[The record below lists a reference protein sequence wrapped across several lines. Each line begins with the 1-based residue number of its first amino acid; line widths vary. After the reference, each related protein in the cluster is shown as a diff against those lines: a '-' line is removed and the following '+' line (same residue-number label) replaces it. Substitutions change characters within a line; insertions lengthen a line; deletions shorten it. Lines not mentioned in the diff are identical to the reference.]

1 MPREGPLNQR
11 LPVCLT
17 ACSAPLLAAVLTLV
31 APLAA
36 FAAGEPGRCA
46 IETMDIPVRLIDH
59 RPVATVQLNGVEVPM
74 LVDSGA
80 FYSMM
85 SAATAA
91 QLNLKL
97 RRPPNGFTI
106 QGHAGAVEALRVTTV
121 DEVGLQLATLKKVD
135 FFVGGNELNAGIMG
149 ILGRNFLS
157 AADTEYDLAHGVLRL
172 VFPKGDCE
180 KANLAYWAGDA
191 PVIEAPIETSGRRN
205 DTAVRVLTKI
215 NGERVTA
222 LMDTGAP
229 GTSLSLRAARRAGI
243 RQEDMKSHG
252 RASGIGAGYA
262 EQWIADIA
270 SFEMGGEKISHNRL
284 PISDVDSYD
293 HGMLLGLDYFLSHRV
308 YVSRLQGK
316 VYATW
321 NGGPIFAQGRA
332 ADAANYDQR
341 YAAKAEEIAAD
352 DADGLLRRGSAALV
366 AGDPKRALDD
376 IGRACELKP
385 DLAVCFDARSRVHQ
399 AMKQPKLALADLDTA
414 LTLDPSLAEARL
426 RRVPLR
432 VAAGDRDGAKADL
445 VALDASLPAAS
456 NLRATMADY
465 HARFDQVPEAL
476 KQYELWIKSH
486 PNDQRRASAYNGRCW
501 LRARMNI
508 DVPLGLDDCK
518 EAVDLDGDTAAY
530 RDSLGWTYLRLGD
543 AARAKKAFDRTIE
556 LRSWAWPLYGRA
568 LAHLKLNEAEKGRQ
582 DLEAARKLMP
592 TIDEAVKKAGF
603 EALTGAATASTSA
616 AGPATAAKATD

>member
-1 MPREGPLNQR
+1 MNARR
-11 LPVCLT
+11 L
-17 ACSAPLLAAVLTLV
+17 APLLALI
-31 APLAA
+31 LAA
-36 FAAGEPGRCA
+36 TGAAAAEEPGKARCG
-46 IETMDIPVRLIDH
+46 IEAMNIPVRLVDH

-97 RRPPNGFTI
+97 RRPPPNFTI
-106 QGHAGAVEALRVTTV
+106 QGHAGSVESLRVTTV

-157 AADTEYDLAHGVLRL
+157 AADTEYDLAHGMLRL

-191 PVIEAPIETSGRRN
+191 PVIEAPIETNGRRN

-229 GTSLSLRAARRAGI
+229 GTSLSLKAARRAGI
-243 RQEDMKSHG
+243 KDADMKPFG
-252 RASGIGAGYA
+252 RASGIGSGYA
-262 EQWIADIA
+262 ERWIADVET
-270 SFEMGGEKISHNRL
+270 FELAGEKITRNRL
-284 PISDVDSYD
+284 PIADVDTYD

-321 NGGPIFAQGRA
+321 NGGPVFAQGRA
-332 ADAANYDQR
+332 DATQYDQR

-352 DADGLLRRGSAALV
+352 DADGLLRRGAAALA
-366 AGDPKRALDD
+366 AGDPKRALEDLN
-376 IGRACELKP
+376 RACELKP
-385 DLAVCFDARSRVHQ
+385 EVAGCFDARSRVHQ

-445 VALDASLPAAS
+445 AALDATLPAAS
-456 NLRATMADY
+456 NLRVTMAEF
-465 HARFDQVPEAL
+465 HARFNQVPDAL
-476 KQYELWIKSH
+476 RQYELWIKSH
-486 PNDQRRASAYNGRCW
+486 PNDLRLAEAYNGRCW
-501 LRARMNI
+501 LRARMNV
-508 DVPLGLDDCK
+508 DVAQGLDDCK
-518 EAVDLDGDTAAY
+518 EAVDLDGDTPAY

-543 AARAKKAFDRTIE
+543 ASRAKKAFDKTIE
-556 LRSWAWPLYGRA
+556 LRSWAWPLYGRG
-568 LAHLKLNEAEKGRQ
+568 LAQLKLNEAEKGRQ

-603 EALTGAATASTSA
+603 DALAEAVH
-616 AGPATAAKATD
+616 

>member
-1 MPREGPLNQR
+1 M
-11 LPVCLT
+11 
-17 ACSAPLLAAVLTLV
+17 LAATG
-31 APLAA
+31 AA
-36 FAAGEPGRCA
+36 AADETGKARCSV
-46 IETMDIPVRLIDH
+46 ETMEIPVKLVEH
-59 RPVATVQLNGVEVPM
+59 RPVATIQLNGVEVPM

-97 RRPPNGFTI
+97 RKPPPGFTI
-106 QGHAGAVEALRVTTV
+106 QGHTGAVEALRVATV

-135 FFVGGNELNAGIMG
+135 FFVGGNELNAGILG

-205 DTAVRVLTKI
+205 DTAVRVPTKI
-215 NGERVTA
+215 NGERVIA

-229 GTSLSLRAARRAGI
+229 GTSLSLKAARRAGI
-243 RQEDMKSHG
+243 REEDMKPYG
-252 RASGIGAGYA
+252 RTSGAGSGYA
-262 EQWIADIA
+262 QQWIADIGR
-270 SFEMGGEKISHNRL
+270 FELGGEKIVNNRL

-332 ADAANYDQR
+332 SATHYDQR

-352 DADGLLRRGSAALV
+352 DADGLLRRGAAALT
-366 AGDPKRALDD
+366 AGNPQRALEDLD
-376 IGRACELKP
+376 RACALKP
-385 DLAVCFDARSRVHQ
+385 EVAACFEARSRVHQ
-399 AMKQPKLALADLDTA
+399 AMKQPRLALADLDTA
-414 LTLDPSLAEARL
+414 LTLDPSLAQARL

-432 VAAGDRDGAKADL
+432 VMSGDRDGAKADL
-445 VALDASLPAAS
+445 AALDAALPPSS
-456 NLRATMADY
+456 NLRATMGEY
-465 HARFDQVPEAL
+465 HARFDQVPEAM

-486 PNDQRRASAYNGRCW
+486 PNDLQLARIYNERCW
-501 LRARMNI
+501 LRARMNV
-508 DVPLGLDDCK
+508 DAALGLADCK
-518 EAVDLDGDTAAY
+518 EAVDLDGDSPAY
-530 RDSLGWTYLRLGD
+530 WDSLGWTYLRLGD
-543 AARAKKAFDRTIE
+543 GARAKKAFDKAIG
-556 LRSWAWPLYGRA
+556 LRSWAWPLYGRG
-568 LAHLKLNEAEKGRQ
+568 LAQLRLNEAEKGRQ
-582 DLEAARKLMP
+582 DLEAARRL
-592 TIDEAVKKAGF
+592 TTGIDEDVKKAGF
-603 EALTGAATASTSA
+603 EALMSAQTSTRTGTQTDTQTDAGSA
-616 AGPATAAKATD
+616 AVSTAKPE